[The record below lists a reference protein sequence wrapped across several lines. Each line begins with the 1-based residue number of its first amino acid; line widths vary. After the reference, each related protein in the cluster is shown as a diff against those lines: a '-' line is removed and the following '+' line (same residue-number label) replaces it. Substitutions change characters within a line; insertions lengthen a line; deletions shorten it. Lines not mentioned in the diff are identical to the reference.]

1 MMSLLHLQRVTVF
14 CIPNWPLTKDYS
26 IFYNAN
32 MFLKKVLNVSQYSM
46 TCSEEGFRVE
56 FALSDWI
63 LESFFHWFFYILG
76 KQSPGLAFQTRG
88 FHNDLCNFDFGS
100 WHRRWTQS
108 DNVILETTA
117 VKVII
122 WCPCCLMPTTTI
134 VCVEPP
140 VGFLL
145 ATWYDAFCHKY
156 SKGKKN
162 METTMTKAGTTK
174 RCRHRCRGC
183 YHMLLF
189 PPYHNFHMR
198 GQKHQHTW
206 THF

>member
-1 MMSLLHLQRVTVF
+1 MVWQLGLKHFLNTWKQWWCHCYIFRVFLCSVF
-14 CIPNWPLTKDYS
+14 QTGLWVKITAYFTMQTCFW
-26 IFYNAN
+26 
-32 MFLKKVLNVSQYSM
+32 KKVLNVSQYRM

-122 WCPCCLMPTTTI
+122 WCPCCLMPTYYYR
-134 VCVEPP
+134 VCWTPCGFS
-140 VGFLL
+140 VGYLIWCLL
-145 ATWYDAFCHKY
+145 
-156 SKGKKN
+156 
-162 METTMTKAGTTK
+162 
-174 RCRHRCRGC
+174 
-183 YHMLLF
+183 
-189 PPYHNFHMR
+189 P
-198 GQKHQHTW
+198 
-206 THF
+206 